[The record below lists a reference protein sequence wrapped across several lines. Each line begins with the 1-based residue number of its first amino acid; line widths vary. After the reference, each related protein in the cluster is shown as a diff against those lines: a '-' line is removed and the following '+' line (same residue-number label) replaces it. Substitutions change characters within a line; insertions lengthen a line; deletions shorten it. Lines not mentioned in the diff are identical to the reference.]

1 MTDTKPL
8 AERQTRDLDARL
20 TDLLLDLAVPAMA
33 ALLTLGV
40 FLFAVR

>member
-1 MTDTKPL
+1 MIDPKPP
-8 AERQTRDLDARL
+8 AERRARDLDDRL
-20 TDLLLDLAVPAMA
+20 IDLLLDLAVPAMA